1 MSVRS
6 AILAILEL
14 GPCYGNQLRL
24 EYRAR
29 TGADVNVGQIY
40 STLERLERDGLVT
53 RGEVADGQI
62 PYAITPAGS
71 LEAAEWLASPVERP
85 VDGRAE
91 WVEKLSLAATI
102 PGADAASLIA
112 AQRAAALTAAANELA
127 WLDEAERRI
136 VESQPYGLAADT
148 PRRGRPSASAT
159 RG

>member
-53 RGEVADGQI
+53 RGEAADGQI
-62 PYAITPAGS
+62 PYSITPAGS
-71 LEAAEWLASPVERP
+71 AEAGLWLSLPVERP

-112 AQRAAALTAAANELA
+112 AQRTAALTAAAAELA
-127 WLDEAERRI
+127 WLDDAERRL
-136 VESQPYGLAADT
+136 VESEPYGLAAET
-148 PRRGRPSASAT
+148 PRRGRPAGTTT